1 MEGEGS
7 AEEKIVIWRN
17 EVAKNLAGFFF
28 LFIKTFKNFHIVC
41 CFHSKVA
48 KYMRAKRR

>member
-17 EVAKNLAGFFF
+17 EVAKKNLAGFFF
-28 LFIKTFKNFHIVC
+28 SVHKNI
-41 CFHSKVA
+41 
-48 KYMRAKRR
+48 